1 MKKVNITNLY
11 IHLVPVLQELC
22 NVNKFFSLLEIPVY
36 FLVIQGKNTVEEI
49 KGRKKKVQ
57 YVVWKIEPNTCMAIV
72 QGKPDQTQLKQTE
85 HVCLGLQYE

>member
-1 MKKVNITNLY
+1 M
-11 IHLVPVLQELC
+11 LQELC
-22 NVNKFFSLLEIPVY
+22 NVNTFFSLLEIPVY

-49 KGRKKKVQ
+49 KGKKKKVQ
-57 YVVWKIEPNTCMAIV
+57 YVVWKIGSNTCMAIG

>member
-1 MKKVNITNLY
+1 M
-11 IHLVPVLQELC
+11 LQELC
-22 NVNKFFSLLEIPVY
+22 NVNKIFSLLEIPVY

-49 KGRKKKVQ
+49 KGKKKSPICSME
-57 YVVWKIEPNTCMAIV
+57 KKGSNTCMAIG